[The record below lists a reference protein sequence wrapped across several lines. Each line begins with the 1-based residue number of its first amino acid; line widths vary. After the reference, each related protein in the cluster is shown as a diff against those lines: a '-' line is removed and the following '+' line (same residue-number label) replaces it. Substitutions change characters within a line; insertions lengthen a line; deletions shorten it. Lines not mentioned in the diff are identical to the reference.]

1 MLNNLNNA
9 LSLLKS
15 AYGTANH
22 AVKAL
27 NTATNH
33 NLQPLSDEQVSE
45 RATNIV
51 NSPDAVESVSNLIR
65 VSHEY
70 FIDTFKVSATNRASQ
85 GSLQSI
91 MANLEQSLS
100 LMEIDK
106 QEIESDIAS
115 YENLISELQAEVEQ
129 LRAIVEANSASNQS
143 FPQRLK
149 NLFR

>member
-1 MLNNLNNA
+1 MLDNLNNA

-15 AYGTANH
+15 AYGTANN
-22 AVKAL
+22 AAKAL
-27 NTATNH
+27 NNATSH
-33 NLQPLSDEQVSE
+33 GLKPLSDEQISE
-45 RATNIV
+45 RATNII
-51 NSPDAVESVSNLIR
+51 NSPNAVESVSNLIR
-65 VSHEY
+65 ISHEY
-70 FIDTFKVSATNRASQ
+70 FIDTFKVSAAIRANQ

-91 MANLEQSLS
+91 MAKLEQSLS

-115 YENLISELQAEVEQ
+115 YENLISELQSEVEQ
-129 LRAIVEANSASNQS
+129 LRAIVEANSVSNQS